1 MEILKWKENALE
13 GPGTFFFWRRIFPG
27 APPPRPG
34 RLARLLVANAG

>member
-1 MEILKWKENALE
+1 MEILKWRENALE
-13 GPGTFFFWRRIFPG
+13 GPGTFFFGVAFFTG